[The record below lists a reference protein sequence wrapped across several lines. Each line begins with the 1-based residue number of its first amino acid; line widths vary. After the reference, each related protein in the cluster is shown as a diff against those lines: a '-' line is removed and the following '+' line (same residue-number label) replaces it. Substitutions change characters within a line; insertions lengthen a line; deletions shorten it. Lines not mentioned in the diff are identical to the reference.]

1 MYRSDRERKG
11 GKGMGD
17 LQKIFNPAT
26 IAVIG
31 ATDKEG
37 TFGRAV
43 LENALTSGRRTVY
56 PVNPNRKTVLEN
68 PCWSEI
74 GAVPGP
80 VDLAIV
86 ATPAATV
93 PAIVDACGRA
103 GVEGLIIISAG
114 FRETGAEGQRLE
126 EEILRINKTYGMRII
141 GPNCLGI
148 MRPALNLNATFL
160 RENPEGGD
168 IAVISDVGSFG
179 RTLLDWGIS
188 SHIGFSMVVSLG
200 SAIDVDFGDVIE
212 FLTDDPHTKSI
223 IIYMEEVVGNVKRF
237 VSAVRCFARYKP
249 VILLKPP
256 ILEDGAAA
264 ALTHTGAMA
273 GPEKVYDAL
282 FRRLGVVRVR
292 EAQDLFNAAGILYSR
307 NRPRGPRL
315 AIMTNADGIGIIAA
329 KQLMLSGGTRAYLSE
344 RTIRELDALILP
356 CWNRGNPIHL
366 LRNADTGRYAK
377 AAEICLRDPS
387 VDGLLAIYTP
397 QDFALPE
404 ELAAA
409 LIATAA
415 KTDKPLLTAWM
426 GGREVQRGRELMA
439 EKGIPAYETA
449 EAAVRAYI
457 YMTQYERNL
466 QLLHETPAELPLD
479 EAPPKN
485 HLRALIRRTGR
496 EACFML
502 SEEDSRKILRSYG
515 IPVIPSRM
523 ATTQE
528 EALAAARD
536 IGYPV
541 VLKVSSPEII
551 FRQDA
556 GGVVTAIGSEETL
569 KTAYQR
575 ILEGVREF
583 APQATIRGLTVQ
595 KMVEHIDYE
604 LILGAKKDR
613 HFGAVILFGRGGISV
628 ELLGDFSV
636 GLPPLNQALARRLM
650 EETRVYQMLNGF
662 RGKAPADLRQLE
674 KILVGLSRMIIDFPE
689 ILEMDIN
696 PLAVCQGKAVA
707 LDARI
712 FLDQDA
718 LAEKAAPYSHL
729 VITPYPTRYVTP
741 WRLNDGTEVILRPIR
756 PEDEPLEHEMLTT
769 VSEATIRSRFYQS
782 LKHISHDMHVRSC
795 HIDYD
800 REMAIVAET
809 RTGEKKRIVGIGSL
823 TADAKGAAAGEF
835 AVIVHDDFGGR
846 GLASKLLDVL
856 IGIAAERGL
865 KEFYGFVEPTNGRM
879 TALCEK
885 LGMTRRRTSD
895 DLVRVSLNLEG

>member
-1 MYRSDRERKG
+1 MD
-11 GKGMGD
+11 D
-17 LQKIFNPAT
+17 LRKIFNPAT

-31 ATDKEG
+31 ASEKEE

-43 LENALTSGRRTVY
+43 LENALNSGSRTVY
-56 PVNPNRKTVLEN
+56 PVNPNRKTVLGN
-68 PCWSEI
+68 PCWPEI

-86 ATPAATV
+86 STPAATV

-103 GVEGLIIISAG
+103 GVVGLIIISAG
-114 FRETGAEGQRLE
+114 FRETGEEGKRLE
-126 EEILRINKTYGMRII
+126 EEILRINTAHCMRII

-148 MRPALNLNATFL
+148 MRPKVNLNATFL
-160 RENPEGGD
+160 QENPQGGD
-168 IAVISDVGSFG
+168 IAFISDVGSFG

-188 SHIGFSMVVSLG
+188 SHIGFSMVASLG
-200 SAIDVDFGDVIE
+200 SAVDVDFGDIIE
-212 FLTDDPHTKSI
+212 FLTDDPHTRSI
-223 IIYMEEVVGNVKRF
+223 ILYMEEVVGNVKRF
-237 VSAVRCFARYKP
+237 VSAVRGFARYKP
-249 VILLKPP
+249 IILLKPP
-256 ILEDGAAA
+256 TLEDGASA

-292 EAQDLFNAAGILYSR
+292 EAQDLFSAASVLSSR

-315 AIMTNADGIGIIAA
+315 AIMTNASGIGIIAA
-329 KQLMLSGGTRAYLSE
+329 KQLLLSGGTRAYLSE
-344 RTIRELDALILP
+344 QTLQELDALILP

-366 LRNADTGRYAK
+366 LRNADTRRYTEV
-377 AAEICLRDPS
+377 AETCLKDPA

-397 QDFALPE
+397 QDFARPE
-404 ELAAA
+404 ELATA
-409 LIATAA
+409 LIATAG

-426 GGREVQRGRELMA
+426 GGRTVQRGRELMA

-457 YMTQYERNL
+457 YMTQYGRNIE
-466 QLLHETPAELPLD
+466 LLHETPAELPLD

-485 HLRALIRRTGR
+485 HLKALIRRAGR
-496 EACFML
+496 EASFIL
-502 SEEDSRKILRSYG
+502 TEEDSQKFLRNYG

-523 ATTQE
+523 AITVE
-528 EALAAARD
+528 DALAVARD

-541 VLKVSSPEII
+541 VLKAASPEII
-551 FRQDA
+551 FRQD
-556 GGVVTAIGSEETL
+556 VESVITAIDCEETL
-569 KTAYQR
+569 KNAYQR
-575 ILEGVREF
+575 ILDGVRRF

-636 GLPPLNQALARRLM
+636 GLPPLNQILAQRLM
-650 EETRVYQMLNGF
+650 EETRVYRMLRGF

-674 KILVGLSRMIIDFPE
+674 KMLVGLSRMIIDFPE
-689 ILEMDIN
+689 ILEIDIN

-712 FLDQDA
+712 LLDRDVLAIRLDQDV
-718 LAEKAAPYSHL
+718 LAEIASPFSHI

-769 VSEATIRSRFYQS
+769 VSEATIRSRFYQNV
-782 LKHISHDMHVRSC
+782 KQISHAMHVRSC

-800 REMAIVAET
+800 RDMTIVAET
-809 RTGEKKRIVGIGSL
+809 RTGQKRRIVGIGSL
-823 TADAKGAAAGEF
+823 TADASSSAAGEF
-835 AVIVHDDFGGR
+835 AVIVHDEFGGR

-885 LGMTRRRTSD
+885 LGMTRRRDSH

>member
-1 MYRSDRERKG
+1 
-11 GKGMGD
+11 MGD

-31 ATDKEG
+31 ATEKEG
-37 TFGRAV
+37 SFGRAV
-43 LENALTSGRRTVY
+43 LENALTSGNRKVY
-56 PVNPNRKTVLEN
+56 PVNPNRETVLGN

-74 GAVPGP
+74 SAVPGP

-86 ATPAATV
+86 ATPAATA

-126 EEILRINKTYGMRII
+126 EEILRVNKAYGMRII

-148 MRPALNLNATFL
+148 MQPAVNLNATFL
-160 RENPEGGD
+160 RENVERGD
-168 IAVISDVGSFG
+168 IAFISDVGSFG

-188 SHIGFSMVVSLG
+188 SHIGFSTVVSLG

-212 FLTDDPHTKSI
+212 FLSDDPHTKSI
-223 IIYMEEVVGNVKRF
+223 ILYMEEVVGNVKRF
-237 VSAVRCFARYKP
+237 VSAVRSFARHKP

-256 ILEDGAAA
+256 VLEVGALAY
-264 ALTHTGAMA
+264 LTHTGAMA

-292 EAQDLFNAAGILYSR
+292 EAQDLFNTAGVLFSR
-307 NRPRGPRL
+307 NHPRGPRL
-315 AIMTNADGIGIIAA
+315 AIMTNANGIGVIAT
-329 KQLMLSGGTRAYLSE
+329 KQLLLSGGTRAYLSE
-344 RTIRELDALILP
+344 QTLRELDTLILP

-366 LRNADTGRYAK
+366 LRNADADRYAR
-377 AAEICLRDPS
+377 AAEICLKDPA

-397 QDFALPE
+397 QDFTSPE

-415 KTDKPLLTAWM
+415 TTDKPLLTAWM
-426 GGREVQRGRELMA
+426 GGREVQHGQELMA

-457 YMTQYERNL
+457 YMTQHERNL
-466 QLLHETPAELPLD
+466 QLLQETPAELPLD

-485 HLRALIRRTGR
+485 HLKALIRRAGR
-496 EACFML
+496 EACHVL
-502 SEEDSRKILRSYG
+502 TEEDSRKFLHNYG

-523 ATTQE
+523 TITLE
-528 EALAAARD
+528 DALTAAGD

-541 VLKVSSPEII
+541 VLKAASPELI
-551 FRQDA
+551 FRQDV
-556 GGVVTAIGSEETL
+556 GGVITAIDCEETL

-575 ILEGVREF
+575 ILDSVRQF

-613 HFGAVILFGRGGISV
+613 HFGAVILFGMGGIGV
-628 ELLGDFSV
+628 ELFRDFSI
-636 GLPPLNQALARRLM
+636 GLPPLNQTLARRLM
-650 EETRVYQMLNGF
+650 EETAVYRMLQGY
-662 RGKAPADLRQLE
+662 RGKPPADLRQLE
-674 KILVGLSRMIIDFPE
+674 KILVGLSRMIVDFPE

-696 PLAVCQGKAVA
+696 PLAVCNGKAVA

-712 FLDQDA
+712 LLDQDV
-718 LAEKAAPYSHL
+718 LAEKASPYSHL

-741 WRLNDGTEVILRPIR
+741 WRLKDGTEVILRPIR

-769 VSEATIRSRFYQS
+769 VSEATIRSRYYQN
-782 LKHISHDMHVRSC
+782 LKHISHAMHVRSC

-800 REMAIVAET
+800 REMSIVAET
-809 RTGEKKRIVGIGSL
+809 RTDQKKRIVGIGSL
-823 TADAKGAAAGEF
+823 TIDTNGVGGEF
-835 AVIVHDDFGGR
+835 AIIVHDEFGGR

-856 IGIAAERGL
+856 IGIATERGL
-865 KEFYGFVEPTNGRM
+865 KEFYGFVEPRNGRM

-885 LGMTRRRTSD
+885 MGMTRRRDSD
-895 DLVRVSLNLEG
+895 DLVRVSLKLEG

>member
-1 MYRSDRERKG
+1 M
-11 GKGMGD
+11 GMGD

-31 ATDKEG
+31 ATEKEG

-43 LENALTSGRRTVY
+43 LENALTSGHRTVY
-56 PVNPNRKTVLEN
+56 PVNPNRETVLGN

-74 GAVPGP
+74 GAVPEP
-80 VDLAIV
+80 VDLAII

-93 PAIVDACGRA
+93 PAIVDACGRS
-103 GVEGLIIISAG
+103 GVEGLIIISSG
-114 FRETGAEGQRLE
+114 FRETGAEGKRLE
-126 EEILRINKTYGMRII
+126 EEILQINTAYGMRII

-148 MRPALNLNATFL
+148 MRPMVNLNATFL

-168 IAVISDVGSFG
+168 IAFISDVGSFG

-212 FLTDDPHTKSI
+212 FLADDPHTKSI
-223 IIYMEEVVGNVKRF
+223 ILYMEEVVGNVKRF
-237 VSAVRCFARYKP
+237 VSAVRGFARYKP

-256 ILEDGAAA
+256 TLEDRASA

-273 GPEKVYDAL
+273 GPERVYDAL
-282 FRRLGVVRVR
+282 FHRLGVVRVR
-292 EAQDLFNAAGILYSR
+292 EAQDLFNAAGVLYSR

-315 AIMTNADGIGIIAA
+315 AIMTNANGIGIIAA
-329 KQLMLSGGTRAYLSE
+329 KQLLLSGGTRAYLSE
-344 RTIRELDALILP
+344 QTLRELDALILP

-366 LRNADTGRYAK
+366 LRNADTHRYAE
-377 AAEICLRDPS
+377 AAEICLKDPA

-404 ELAAA
+404 ELAAT

-426 GGREVQRGRELMA
+426 GGREVQRGRELMV

-485 HLRALIRRTGR
+485 HLKALIQRAGR
-496 EACFML
+496 EACFVL
-502 SEEDSRKILRSYG
+502 TEEDSRKFLRNYG
-515 IPVIPSRM
+515 IPVIHSRM
-523 ATTQE
+523 AITLE
-528 EALAAARD
+528 DALAAARE

-541 VLKVSSPEII
+541 VLKVVSPEII

-556 GGVVTAIGSEETL
+556 GGVITAIDCEEAL

-575 ILEGVREF
+575 ILDGVRQF

-636 GLPPLNQALARRLM
+636 GLPPLNQTLARRLM
-650 EETRVYQMLNGF
+650 EETRVYRMLNGF

-674 KILVGLSRMIIDFPE
+674 KILVGFSRMIIDFPE

-712 FLDQDA
+712 LLDQDA
-718 LAEKAAPYSHL
+718 LAEKASPYSHL

-782 LKHISHDMHVRSC
+782 LKNISHAMHVRSC

-800 REMAIVAET
+800 RDMTIVAET
-809 RTGEKKRIVGIGSL
+809 RPDQKKRIVGIGSL
-823 TADAKGAAAGEF
+823 TIDANGAAGEF
-835 AVIVHDDFGGR
+835 AVIVHDDFQGR

-865 KEFYGFVEPTNGRM
+865 KEFYGFLEPTNGRM

-885 LGMTRRRTSD
+885 LGMTRRRASD
-895 DLVRVSLNLEG
+895 DLVRVSLTLEG

>member
-1 MYRSDRERKG
+1 
-11 GKGMGD
+11 MGD

-37 TFGRAV
+37 SFGRAV
-43 LENALTSGRRTVY
+43 LENALTSGNRKVY
-56 PVNPNRKTVLEN
+56 PVNPNRETVLEN

-93 PAIVDACGRA
+93 PAIVDACGQA
-103 GVEGLIIISAG
+103 GVEALIIISAG
-114 FRETGAEGQRLE
+114 FRETGAEGQKLE
-126 EEILRINKTYGMRII
+126 EEILRINKAYGMRIV

-148 MRPALNLNATFL
+148 MRPKENLSATFL
-160 RENPEGGD
+160 RDNPEGGD
-168 IAVISDVGSFG
+168 IAFISDAGSFG
-179 RTLLDWGIS
+179 RTLFDWGIS

-223 IIYMEEVVGNVKRF
+223 ILYMEEVVGNVKHF
-237 VSAVRCFARYKP
+237 VSAVRSFARYKP

-256 ILEDGAAA
+256 TLENGALAY
-264 ALTHTGAMA
+264 LTHTGAMA

-292 EAQDLFNAAGILYSR
+292 EAQDLFNAAGVLSSR
-307 NRPRGPRL
+307 KHPRGPRL
-315 AIMTNADGIGIIAA
+315 AIMTNASGIGVIAT
-329 KQLMLSGGTRAYLSE
+329 KQLMHSGGKRAYLSE
-344 RTIRELDALILP
+344 QTLRELDTLILP
-356 CWNRGNPIHL
+356 HWNRGNPIHL
-366 LRNADTGRYAK
+366 LRNADANRYVK
-377 AAEICLRDPS
+377 AAEICLKDPG

-397 QDFALPE
+397 QDFVTSEALAE
-404 ELAAA
+404 A
-409 LIATAA
+409 LIMVAA

-426 GGREVQRGRELMA
+426 GGREVQHGRELMA

-457 YMTQYERNL
+457 YMTQHERNL
-466 QLLHETPAELPLD
+466 ELLHETPAELPMD

-485 HLRALIRRTGR
+485 HLKALIQRAGR
-496 EACFML
+496 ESCFVL
-502 SEEDSRKILRSYG
+502 TEEDSRKFLRNYG

-523 ATTQE
+523 AVTLEDT
-528 EALAAARD
+528 LAAAGD

-541 VLKVSSPEII
+541 VLKVASPEII
-551 FRQDA
+551 FRQDV
-556 GGVVTAIGSEETL
+556 GGVITGIDCEKVL
-569 KTAYQR
+569 KVAYQR
-575 ILEGVREF
+575 IHDRVREF
-583 APQATIRGLTVQ
+583 APLATIRGLIVQ
-595 KMVEHIDYE
+595 KMVEHIDYQ

-613 HFGAVILFGRGGISV
+613 HFGAVILFGMGGISV

-636 GLPPLNQALARRLM
+636 GLPPLNQTLARRLM
-650 EETRVYQMLNGF
+650 EETRVFQMLNGF
-662 RGKAPADLRQLE
+662 RGKEPADVRQLE
-674 KILVGLSRMIIDFPE
+674 KILVGFSRMIVDFPE
-689 ILEMDIN
+689 IQEMDIN

-712 FLDQDA
+712 LLDQDVLA
-718 LAEKAAPYSHL
+718 NPLGHEVLAEKAPHYSHL
-729 VITPYPTRYVTP
+729 VIPPYPTRYITP

-756 PEDEPLEHEMLTT
+756 PEDEPMEHEMLTT
-769 VSEATIRSRFYQS
+769 VSEATIRSRYYQN
-782 LKHISHDMHVRSC
+782 LKHISHAMHVRSC
-795 HIDYD
+795 HIDYE
-800 REMAIVAET
+800 REMSIVAEI
-809 RTGEKKRIVGIGSL
+809 RTDQKKRLIGIGSL
-823 TADAKGAAAGEF
+823 TIDTSGGKGEF
-835 AVIVHDDFGGR
+835 AIIVHDEFGGR

-856 IGIAAERGL
+856 IGIATELGL

-885 LGMTRRRTSD
+885 LGMTRRRTAD